1 MSQERYDCG
10 CRGAGPMVSEFLR
23 RMGPSENVTQHFKAA
38 RLEVLKGLRAILDEQ
53 IAGMAEAPKQGTKI
67 PVE

>member
-1 MSQERYDCG
+1 MSD
-10 CRGAGPMVSEFLR
+10 FLR

-38 RLEVLKGLRAILDEQ
+38 RLEVLKGLRAILDER
-53 IAGMAEAPKQGTKI
+53 IAGMAEPPKHGTKI